1 MDGAEVEFEAFGE
14 SLVEFAEDA
23 KLVDGVV
30 VVAAHHE
37 GEAEEVAGLGE
48 AGVEIDGAFVAVE
61 SGGGQADFAF
71 DEAEV
76 EPGAGEFGR

>member
-14 SLVEFAEDA
+14 GLVEFAEGA
-23 KLVDGVV
+23 ELVDGVV

-37 GEAEEVAGLGE
+37 GEAEEVAGFGE
-48 AGVEIDGAFVAVE
+48 AGVEIDGAAVAVE
-61 SGGGQADFAF
+61 AAGRPADFAF

-76 EPGAGEFGR
+76 EPGAGELGG